1 MFTRLDDHPITGNKE
16 FAMSENLQSTP
27 TPAAQPPQRR
37 PAPSFFFPILLVVVG
52 VLLLLHT
59 TGMLPGFAW
68 WRLWV
73 LWPALLIMIGVDI
86 LLRRAPTLLRLL
98 AALVVVVLLV
108 GAAYLMLQPGS
119 ETARPIH
126 TVVEPGR
133 IETGTVEIDIGIG
146 QLTID
151 PLGETTNWA
160 EVDLFGNSAQ
170 EPVVTQF
177 DNAARLEITQRDWS
191 GWWFD
196 ESRWTVRLNPR
207 VESALHVHVGI
218 GQCTLNLTRLNVT
231 RLEVD
236 TGVAEC
242 TVNLPAGGE
251 AGTIPVE
258 IDGGVG
264 QIDILVPEGVA
275 AQIRLDPGLGGTR
288 VDTQRFPEV
297 GEELYRSANYE
308 TATYRL
314 DVTVDLGVGSI
325 EVK

>member
-1 MFTRLDDHPITGNKE
+1 
-16 FAMSENLQSTP
+16 MSENPQTTP
-27 TPAAQPPQRR
+27 EPRPSRR
-37 PAPSFFFPILLVVVG
+37 PAPSFFFPILLVAAGV
-52 VLLLLHT
+52 VLLLNT
-59 TGMLPGFAW
+59 TGMLPRFAW

-86 LLRRAPTLLRLL
+86 LLRRAPALLRLL

-108 GAAYLMLQPGS
+108 GAAYLMLQPGH

-133 IETGTVEIDIGIG
+133 IETGDVEIDIGIG
-146 QLTID
+146 QLTIE
-151 PLGETTNWA
+151 PLGDTTNWA

-170 EPVVTQF
+170 EPIVTQF
-177 DNAARLEITQRDWS
+177 NNTARLEITQK
-191 GWWFD
+191 GWTGGWFE
-196 ESRWTVRLNPR
+196 ESRWTVLLNPR
-207 VESALHVHVGI
+207 IPTTINAHVGV
-218 GQCTLNLTRLNVT
+218 GQCTLDLTRLNLTRLE
-231 RLEVD
+231 LD

-251 AGTIPVE
+251 SGTIPIE

-264 QIDILVPEGVA
+264 ALHILVPEGVA
-275 AQIRLDPGLGGTR
+275 AQIRLDPGLGGTQ
-288 VDTQRFPEV
+288 VDTQRFPEA
-297 GEELYRSANYE
+297 GEDFYRSADYE

-325 EVK
+325 EVR